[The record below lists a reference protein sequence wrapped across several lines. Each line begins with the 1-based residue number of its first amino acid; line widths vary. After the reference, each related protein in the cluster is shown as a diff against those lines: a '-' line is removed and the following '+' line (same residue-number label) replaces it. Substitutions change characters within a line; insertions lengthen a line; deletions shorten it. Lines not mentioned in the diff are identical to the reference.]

1 MRFRGAALVLFVGS
15 LAMSVEASAQ
25 PVAPG
30 PARPQGTGRSAR
42 PPARPA
48 PGSPTAVYAAMPEAE
63 RIAIQFDLIWTGD
76 YNGMANGDFGE
87 SSIAAVKTFQKNHAG
102 KETGILNTDERLR
115 LAQAAKASQQRV
127 GWQVIEDRT
136 TGVQLG
142 VPTKIVPQ
150 QRPASAGA
158 RWQTGRGE
166 IQVETFRMADPAVTL
181 ARAFEQQKKEPPQ
194 RKVEYS
200 VLRGDF
206 FVLSGLQG
214 LKKFYVRAHEKD
226 HEVRGVTVLY
236 DQATEGI
243 MDPVA
248 VAMSNAFD
256 PFPTSLAGGGAPK
269 RKVEYA
275 SGAVVSAGGD
285 IVTDARAVTDC
296 QFIVVPGRGRADKL
310 ADQDGLALLHI
321 YGARDLAPLTLASD
335 AAQRGEIVLAGVP
348 DPQAQAGRSAVST
361 ARAELTPGADGV
373 SVAPAPVSG
382 FAGAAALDPD
392 GRLVGLVA
400 PRPQMV
406 AGPTSA
412 GVGAAALLPVA
423 AIKALLAKQ
432 GVAAASARPSL
443 EAAKAGVVRVICV
456 RE

>member
-1 MRFRGAALVLFVGS
+1 
-15 LAMSVEASAQ
+15 MSVRLRAIVFLLGALALSAESYAQPYAQ

-30 PARPQGTGRSAR
+30 AARPQGAGRTAR
-42 PPARPA
+42 APARPA

-76 YNGMANGDFGE
+76 YNGTANGDFGE

-115 LAQAAKASQQRV
+115 LTQAAKASQQRV
-127 GWQVIEDRT
+127 GWQVIKDRT

-142 VPTKIVPQ
+142 VPTKLVPQ

-166 IQVETFRMADPAVTL
+166 IQVETFRMAGPAVTL

-285 IVTDARAVTDC
+285 IVTDARAVADC

-310 ADQDGLALLHI
+310 AEQDGLALLRI
-321 YGARDLAPLTLASD
+321 YGARDLAPLALASD
-335 AAQRGEIVLAGVP
+335 AAQRGEVVLAGVAAGARRTRRGV
-348 DPQAQAGRSAVST
+348 DRAGR
-361 ARAELTPGADGV
+361 AD
-373 SVAPAPVSG
+373 
-382 FAGAAALDPD
+382 AG
-392 GRLVGLVA
+392 R
-400 PRPQMV
+400 
-406 AGPTSA
+406 
-412 GVGAAALLPVA
+412 
-423 AIKALLAKQ
+423 
-432 GVAAASARPSL
+432 
-443 EAAKAGVVRVICV
+443 
-456 RE
+456 